1 MDSQNFTN
9 KQAIVMALYRLGA
22 AEHAVD
28 TEDLAIKV
36 VEIVPR
42 QFRWKKHP
50 EQINIESVRL
60 VAKNLLTDV
69 PPLIS
74 GSMRNGW
81 MLTPEGIAWCG
92 RILGEDHGSP
102 NVGGALHLRNTS
114 VFRKFLR
121 NSPDDITVHDV
132 RHFLRVDEYTS
143 MRRRKERSQATINI
157 AMEDEELSELVAYL
171 RVSFPQEWK

>member
-1 MDSQNFTN
+1 MDSQTFTN
-9 KQAIVMALYRLGA
+9 KQAIVIALYRLGA
-22 AEHAVD
+22 AEHAID

-50 EQINIESVRL
+50 EQINIEAVRL
-60 VAKNLLTDV
+60 MAKNLLTDI
-69 PPLIS
+69 PLLIS

-81 MLTPEGIAWCG
+81 MLTPEGIAWCR

-102 NVGGALHLRNTS
+102 NAGGALL
-114 VFRKFLR
+114 LR
-121 NSPDDITVHDV
+121 NSSVFQKYVRDSSNEITVHDV

-143 MRRRKERSQATINI
+143 MRRRKERSQATINL
-157 AMEDEELSELVAYL
+157 AMEDEELSELIAYL
-171 RVSFPQEWK
+171 RATFPQEWR